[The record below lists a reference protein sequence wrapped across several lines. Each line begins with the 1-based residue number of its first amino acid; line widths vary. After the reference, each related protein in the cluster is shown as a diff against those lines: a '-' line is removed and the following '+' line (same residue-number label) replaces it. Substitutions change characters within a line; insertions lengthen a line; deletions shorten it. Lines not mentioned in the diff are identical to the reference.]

1 MHIPNLPE
9 LIIIA
14 LIVLVLFG
22 RGKVASMGGEIG
34 SAIREFKRGL
44 NGENTPATAEKPVI
58 EEENKKT
65 V

>member
-1 MHIPNLPE
+1 MPHPPGLVE

-14 LIVLVLFG
+14 VLVIVLFG

-34 SAIREFKRGL
+34 TAIREFKRGL
-44 NGENTPATAEKPVI
+44 NGENAPTQEKPAI
-58 EEENKKT
+58 EDENKKT